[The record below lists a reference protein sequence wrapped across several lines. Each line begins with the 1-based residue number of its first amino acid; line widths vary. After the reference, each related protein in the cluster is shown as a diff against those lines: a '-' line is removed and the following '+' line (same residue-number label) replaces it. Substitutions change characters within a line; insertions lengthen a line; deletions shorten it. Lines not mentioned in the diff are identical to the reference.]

1 VRFER
6 LIGLMVLS
14 GLVWS
19 GLPDHVH
26 AQTEWPNCENFRD
39 QDDAQAAYDA
49 DRADPFDLESSEP
62 VNDVPCEDEPAFG
75 TEPLISCDALTDY
88 PDAQQALQGLYD
100 HTRDE
105 GDPYGLD
112 QGGDPAVACDGGGNG
127 ADAQD
132 PLDGTPRARRG
143 NDEEALDGPPS
154 DRSRRDR
161 DARNASPAT
170 TTDGET
176 VVVSAVSLG
185 DFDDLEAR
193 LDARFA
199 ALQADFAAFEVRA
212 ENGFGRF
219 DESADDASSREQGA
233 TVIVSS
239 SRQPTAVTKP
249 GDTTDAGTQAVLA
262 QRARDGETIGAHP
275 ADRLKAR
282 NETKR
287 ERDKDR
293 KVKQRDRHNGKHRH
307 RR

>member
-1 VRFER
+1 VRFKR
-6 LIGLMVLS
+6 LISLIALTA
-14 GLVWS
+14 LVWS

-49 DRADPFDLESSEP
+49 DRTDPFDLESSEP

-112 QGGDPAVACDGGGNG
+112 QGGDPAVACDSGGGG
-127 ADAQD
+127 ADEQD

-143 NDEEALDGPPS
+143 NDDEALDGPPP
-154 DRSRRDR
+154 DRSPRDR
-161 DARNASPAT
+161 DAPNESPPT
-170 TTDGET
+170 TSGGTM
-176 VVVSAVSLG
+176 VVVSAAPLADFASL
-185 DFDDLEAR
+185 EER

-199 ALQADFAAFEVRA
+199 ALEADFAAFEVRA
-212 ENGFGRF
+212 ENGFRRF
-219 DESADDASSREQGA
+219 EDSADDASRREQGA

-239 SRQPTAVTKP
+239 ARQPAAVTNP

-282 NETKR
+282 NETER

-293 KVKQRDRHNGKHRH
+293 KVKQRDRHNGKDRH

>member
-1 VRFER
+1 MRFER
-6 LIGLMVLS
+6 FIALLALTALALS
-14 GLVWS
+14 GQ
-19 GLPDHVH
+19 PAHVT
-26 AQTEWPNCENFRD
+26 AQTEWPNCENVLD

-49 DRADPFDLESSEP
+49 DRGDPFDLESSEP

-75 TEPLISCDALTDY
+75 TEPLISCDALSQY

-100 HTRDE
+100 HTRDD

-127 ADAQD
+127 ADVQD
-132 PLDGTPRARRG
+132 PLDGTPRERRG
-143 NDEEALDGPPS
+143 NDDEALDGPPP

-161 DARNASPAT
+161 NARDGSPPT
-170 TTDGET
+170 TSDGTT
-176 VVVSAVSLG
+176 VVVSAAPLADFASL
-185 DFDDLEAR
+185 EER

-199 ALQADFAAFEVRA
+199 ALEADFAAFEARA
-212 ENGFGRF
+212 QNGFGRF
-219 DESADDASSREQGA
+219 DEFADGASRGEQGA

-239 SRQPTAVTKP
+239 SRQPVAVTQSE
-249 GDTTDAGTQAVLA
+249 DTSDAITQVVLA

-287 ERDKDR
+287 ERDNER
-293 KVKQRDRHNGKHRH
+293 NAKQRDRQNGKHRP

>member
-1 VRFER
+1 LTA
-6 LIGLMVLS
+6 LILN
-14 GLVWS
+14 

-49 DRADPFDLESSEP
+49 EPTDPFDLESSEP

-112 QGGDPAVACDGGGNG
+112 QGGDPAIACDDGNG
-127 ADAQD
+127 GADEQD
-132 PLDGTPRARRG
+132 PLDGTPRERQG
-143 NDEEALDGPPS
+143 NGEEALDGPPP

-161 DARNASPAT
+161 EARDESPPLT
-170 TTDGET
+170 SGGTT
-176 VVVSAVSLG
+176 VVVSAAPLG
-185 DFDDLEAR
+185 DFADLEAR

-199 ALQADFAAFEVRA
+199 ALEADFAAFEARA
-212 ENGFGRF
+212 QNGFGRF
-219 DESADDASSREQGA
+219 EESGDDALADGQSP
-233 TVIVSS
+233 TVVVST
-239 SRQPTAVTKP
+239 SRQPAAVTQP
-249 GDTTDAGTQAVLA
+249 GDTTDAGTQAMLA
-262 QRARDGETIGAHP
+262 QRALGGETIRAHP

-282 NETKR
+282 NDTKR
-287 ERDKDR
+287 DRDNERKA
-293 KVKQRDRHNGKHRH
+293 KQRNRHNGKQRN